1 MVTENDMIWLRQQT
15 RATMNRPKRVRNAV
29 RTRHSPVVLKF

>member
-1 MVTENDMIWLRQQT
+1 MVTENDIMWLRPQT
-15 RATMNRPKRVRNAV
+15 RATKNQPKRVRNAV